1 MSATAAD
8 STAADSTASTTAVP
22 AEFASLSP
30 RTGAELARY
39 PVHDGEHVRGA
50 VRDAAAAAEWWDGL
64 GFAGRRT
71 RLAAWKKVL
80 VRQLDRVARVVADET
95 GKPFDDAR
103 LEVILAIDHLGW
115 AAGNAQ
121 KVLDTRSVPPGL
133 LMANQA
139 ASITYR
145 PYGVIGVIGPW
156 NYPIFT
162 PMGSIAYALA
172 AGNTVVFKPSEL
184 TPGVGHELARTLAE
198 AVPEV
203 GRYPLLTVVT
213 GFGATGAELCRAP
226 GVGKV
231 AFTGSAATGR
241 RVMASCAENLVPVLM
256 ECGGKDALIV
266 DADADLDAAADAA
279 VWGGMSNAGQTCV
292 GVERVYV
299 VESVAGRFLEKVR
312 AAASVL
318 EVGTA
323 THEGQLGPMTMPSQI
338 EVVRRHVTDA
348 LDKGARAIVGGA
360 DSVGQAGDDGVCSV
374 RPVVLADVPEDSVAV
389 TEETFGPLVVV
400 NRVPDADE
408 AVRRANATGYGLG
421 ATVFSAKRGEE
432 IARRLRTGMV
442 SINGVIS
449 FAGIPALPF
458 GGVGESGFGRIHGA
472 DGLREFARTQSIA
485 RQRFGLPVPVVSF
498 RRPAAVMRAI
508 TGALRAREWFSRS

>member
-8 STAADSTASTTAVP
+8 STVTTNP
-22 AEFASLSP
+22 APGDFASLSP

-39 PVHDGEHVRGA
+39 PVHDGEHVRAA
-50 VRDAAAAAEWWDGL
+50 VRRAADSAQWWEGL

-80 VRQLDRVARVVADET
+80 VQQLDRVARVVADET

-103 LEVILAIDHLGW
+103 LEVILVIDHLDW
-115 AAGNAQ
+115 AAGNAR
-121 KVLDTRSVPPGL
+121 KVLGRQSVSPGL

-139 ASITYR
+139 ASVSYR
-145 PYGVIGVIGPW
+145 PFGVVGVIGPW

-184 TPGVGHELARTLAE
+184 TPGVGYELARTLAE

-226 GVGKV
+226 GIGKI

-241 RVMASCAENLVPVLM
+241 RVMAACAENLVPVLM

-318 EVGTA
+318 EVGSA
-323 THEGQLGPMTMPSQI
+323 TNEGQLGPMTMPSQT

-348 LDKGARAIVGGA
+348 LDKGGRAIVGGA
-360 DSVGQAGDDGVCSV
+360 DSVPAEGGAIS
-374 RPVVLADVPEDSVAV
+374 PVVIADVPEDSVAV

-400 NRVPDADE
+400 NRVPDVDE

-421 ATVFSAKRGEE
+421 ATVFSAKRGEQ
-432 IARRLRTGMV
+432 IAQKLRTGMV
-442 SINGVIS
+442 SINAVIA
-449 FAGIPALPF
+449 FAGIPSLPF

-472 DGLREFARTQSIA
+472 DGLREFARPQSVA
-485 RQRFGLPVPVVSF
+485 RQRFGLPVGVTSF
-498 RRPAAVMRAI
+498 RRTAKVMQTI
-508 TGALRAREWFSRS
+508 VGVVKARHGR